1 MSVDKL
7 TSVVNIYAAH
17 LEKFGM
23 LMFALYPS
31 KSCSYESTYTES
43 VGFFLSSLFS
53 MAITL
58 K

>member
-7 TSVVNIYAAH
+7 TTVVNIYAAH

-31 KSCSYESTYTES
+31 KSCSYTES